1 MTFDFNKAIKPS
13 VANVA
18 NVASEATQ
26 SIKPIE
32 TNKASAPI
40 SSPIQPIKLNIAKL
54 GQSQAS
60 EPSTAEPKPIAS
72 STSSASPITGDLSLI
87 ADLET
92 PMTYKEQLA
101 EMPDLDELAKEFQN
115 PDQPDAF
122 DDAAL
127 AAVHKACLKLEESID
142 NAELVREQL
151 TFIMT
156 ELRKYPETAAKVWDS
171 DMATM
176 VKALRHNYN
185 VVAFAKQATKKKK
198 EAKSAKA
205 NELLAA
211 ADAIGLFDDLA

>member
-18 NVASEATQ
+18 NVASQA
-26 SIKPIE
+26 IKPIE

-40 SSPIQPIKLNIAKL
+40 ASPIQPIKLNIAKI
-54 GQSQAS
+54 GQANG
-60 EPSTAEPKPIAS
+60 EPTTEPKPIAS

-92 PMTYKEQLA
+92 PKTYKEQLA

-156 ELRKYPETAAKVWDS
+156 ELRKYPETAAKIWDS

>member
-18 NVASEATQ
+18 NVATQVSEP
-26 SIKPIE
+26 IKPIE

-40 SSPIQPIKLNIAKL
+40 ASPIQPIKLNIAKL
-54 GQSQAS
+54 GQSQAN
-60 EPSTAEPKPIAS
+60 EPSSEPKPIAS

>member
-40 SSPIQPIKLNIAKL
+40 ASPIQPIKLNIAKL

-60 EPSTAEPKPIAS
+60 GEPTAEPKPIAS

>member
-13 VANVA
+13 VASEVSVA
-18 NVASEATQ
+18 NEHNEA
-26 SIKPIE
+26 IKHIE

-40 SSPIQPIKLNIAKL
+40 ASPIQPIKLNIAKI
-54 GQSQAS
+54 GQAS
-60 EPSTAEPKPIAS
+60 ESTSEPKPIAT
-72 STSSASPITGDLSLI
+72 TSPSPITGDLSLI

-101 EMPDLDELAKEFQN
+101 EMPNLDELAKEFQN

-198 EAKSAKA
+198 
-205 NELLAA
+205 
-211 ADAIGLFDDLA
+211 

>member
-1 MTFDFNKAIKPS
+1 MQRGYRPKGVRHGLNSGGDCCFLGLGS
-13 VANVA
+13 GLRSNV
-18 NVASEATQ
+18 N
-26 SIKPIE
+26 
-32 TNKASAPI
+32 
-40 SSPIQPIKLNIAKL
+40 
-54 GQSQAS
+54 
-60 EPSTAEPKPIAS
+60 
-72 STSSASPITGDLSLI
+72 
-87 ADLET
+87 LET
-92 PMTYKEQLA
+92 EIHWRFCETPVVVMTAVAFLPCSVQCPGFPIVPLYNFGQKSELDGNQESIDAL
-101 EMPDLDELAKEFQN
+101 DLMMSTLVN
-115 PDQPDAF
+115 N
-122 DDAAL
+122 
-127 AAVHKACLKLEESID
+127 ID